1 MTPFQRN
8 VLECERRKLR
18 AVQDKLPI
26 AISER
31 NFGRVVGLA
40 QAAERIASRLII
52 MLDNLD
58 KE

>member
-26 AISER
+26 AIAER
-31 NFGRVVGLA
+31 NAALIIGLA
-40 QAAERIASRLII
+40 QAAERIASRLVI
-52 MLDNLD
+52 MLDNLK

>member
-18 AVQDKLPI
+18 AIQDKLPI
-26 AISER
+26 AIAGR
-31 NFGRVVGLA
+31 DVARVVGLA
-40 QAAERIASRLII
+40 QAAERIASRLVI
-52 MLDNLD
+52 MLDNLN

>member
-26 AISER
+26 AIAER
-31 NFGRVVGLA
+31 NIARVVGLA
-40 QAAERIASRLII
+40 QAAERIASRLVI
-52 MLDNLD
+52 MLDNLN